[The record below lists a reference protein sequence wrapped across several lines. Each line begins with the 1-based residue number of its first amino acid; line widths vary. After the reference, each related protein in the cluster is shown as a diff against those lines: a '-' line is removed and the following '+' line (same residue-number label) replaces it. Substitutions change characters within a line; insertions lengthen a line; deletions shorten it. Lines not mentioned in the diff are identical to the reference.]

1 MGRTCYGGGE
11 PAMGKNPQIPSH
23 KHVTE
28 TKHCKEIFSVTVP
41 LLTFSTQRKASVAL
55 NLPGNILVFFLLF
68 LMTCYGVEQSA
79 AAKSQFFCPSTVY
92 LWPESMLWDTG
103 QLVPWRDTENSGG
116 VPPVQ
121 WACSVQGILWH
132 HGEWLVIKTSLNCT
146 SYYKLR
152 FSQSTLLLLG
162 HRPSTTARQ
171 RSLFWAILFNWL
183 HEWPV
188 FLMSTSR

>member
-152 FSQSTLLLLG
+152 FSQSKLIAPP
-162 HRPSTTARQ
+162 RA
-171 RSLFWAILFNWL
+171 
-183 HEWPV
+183 
-188 FLMSTSR
+188 

>member
-1 MGRTCYGGGE
+1 MGRTCYCGGE
-11 PAMGKNPQIPSH
+11 PAIGKNPQIPSH
-23 KHVTE
+23 QHVTE

-41 LLTFSTQRKASVAL
+41 LLTFSSQRKASVVL
-55 NLPGNILVFFLLF
+55 NLPGNVLVFFYYYFWWLVTEFNKVLR
-68 LMTCYGVEQSA
+68 LNLN
-79 AAKSQFFCPSTVY
+79 FFCPSTVY
-92 LWPESMLWDTG
+92 LWPESMLWDTS

-152 FSQSTLLLLG
+152 FSQSKLIAPP
-162 HRPSTTARQ
+162 RA
-171 RSLFWAILFNWL
+171 
-183 HEWPV
+183 
-188 FLMSTSR
+188 